1 MEYIYYPKGLEGRD
15 YFTPKRS
22 PSKEE
27 FCISKNFTIPKLK
40 YFEFFLNGKKVMAK
54 LTLMVDLMDYLLI
67 NKRPYNKHTFIW
79 VMLPMLRKRLWH
91 MYIYSFLKKSYVI
104 FHFTF
109 LYMSKQNEHVQRHI
123 NQKRIGKNLLLLFL
137 KRYQLCYCQTIL
149 KLSWNNTKI
158 IICKHISTR

>member
-40 YFEFFLNGKKVMAK
+40 YFEFFFNGKKVMAK

-67 NKRPYNKHTFIW
+67 KKRPYNKHTFI
-79 VMLPMLRKRLWH
+79 
-91 MYIYSFLKKSYVI
+91 
-104 FHFTF
+104 
-109 LYMSKQNEHVQRHI
+109 
-123 NQKRIGKNLLLLFL
+123 
-137 KRYQLCYCQTIL
+137 
-149 KLSWNNTKI
+149 
-158 IICKHISTR
+158 